1 MSARRLFGA
10 FVAAYGLGWLGR
22 WLWPAFRESFVGQL
36 VGIPP
41 FSIYVFE
48 HFGVPGLTDRTDC
61 NWMWCKP
68 TILGIVLATAVSLG
82 AAWLVSIGIAR
93 VIRSTRTPAGQSTE
107 PPGPVD

>member
-1 MSARRLFGA
+1 MRSPASTQTSARRIFAA
-10 FVAAYGLGWLGR
+10 FVAAYGLGLLGR
-22 WLWPAFRESFVGQL
+22 WFWPTFRESFVGQV

-48 HFGVPGLTDRTDC
+48 HFGIPGLTDRTDC

-68 TILGIVLATAVSLG
+68 TLLGIVLATAVWLG

-93 VIRSTRTPAGQSTE
+93 VIRSTRTPAG
-107 PPGPVD
+107 G